1 MSSFESMSPTLLPQ
15 HWSLHASQPPD
26 TCGGG
31 FGKTCVG
38 PNVMAERNY
47 PCDNLID
54 VYFGTKGEG
63 YFNVSSEANFRA
75 QLYQCQLSQALY
87 MKSNIETRRA
97 QNQLGHLVWQY
108 NEIWPTGGWG
118 SIEYGSPRPGQV
130 LGGRWKPLQYFYRR
144 SIFADVMAT
153 CGDGGACYVRNDRAG
168 RPFEGSCTVASLEF
182 ATGASK
188 TVHTLDLTGKSALAP
203 GAGVTRFFTVDLSAV
218 DASTHMLTASCA
230 PVAADAVTTS
240 FVRAGAVGA
249 SGAADASLNEI
260 LLAPPAALALPPAAV
275 SATVARA
282 ANADGTVD
290 VTLKA
295 NATALYVTL
304 TTAAQGRFTDNAF
317 AVTAAAAQV
326 VQFVPFDGFDKGELE
341 RTLRVEH
348 LAERL

>member
-1 MSSFESMSPTLLPQ
+1 
-15 HWSLHASQPPD
+15 
-26 TCGGG
+26 
-31 FGKTCVG
+31 
-38 PNVMAERNY
+38 MAERNY

-54 VYFGTKGEG
+54 VYFGTKGED
-63 YFNVSSEANFRA
+63 YFNVSSEANFKA

-182 ATGASK
+182 ATGAAK

-230 PVAADAVTTS
+230 PVAADAVTTTS

-249 SGAADASLNEI
+249 SGRRRVAQRNPPRAAGRLT
-260 LLAPPAALALPPAAV
+260 LPPAAV
-275 SATVARA
+275 SATVAKTS
-282 ANADGTVD
+282 NADGTVD

-317 AVTAAAAQV
+317 AVTAAAQV
-326 VQFVPFDGFDKGELE
+326 IQFVP
-341 RTLRVEH
+341 LRRLRQGRARAHIARRALGGAALRRGTTTVTTH
-348 LAERL
+348 VLTNLALAFRQRVHDRVPSG

>member
-1 MSSFESMSPTLLPQ
+1 
-15 HWSLHASQPPD
+15 
-26 TCGGG
+26 
-31 FGKTCVG
+31 
-38 PNVMAERNY
+38 MAERNY

-54 VYFGTKGEG
+54 VYFGGKGED
-63 YFNVSSEANFRA
+63 YFNVSQANFKA

-168 RPFEGSCTVASLEF
+168 RPFEGSCMVASLDF

-188 TVHTLDLTGKSALAP
+188 TVHTLDLTGKSAR
-203 GAGVTRFFTVDLSAV
+203 AGRRRPRFFPVDLSAV

-230 PVAADAVTTS
+230 PVAADAVTAS

-249 SGAADASLNEI
+249 SGADASLNEI
-260 LLAPPAALALPPAAV
+260 LLAPPAALTLPPAAIPRRWRKRRTPRHRRRDAEGERHRALRDADDGGAGALYRQRLRRHRGGGADRQV
-275 SATVARA
+275 RPLRRLRQGRARA
-282 ANADGTVD
+282 H
-290 VTLKA
+290 
-295 NATALYVTL
+295 
-304 TTAAQGRFTDNAF
+304 AARRAPGGR
-317 AVTAAAAQV
+317 
-326 VQFVPFDGFDKGELE
+326 L
-341 RTLRVEH
+341 
-348 LAERL
+348 